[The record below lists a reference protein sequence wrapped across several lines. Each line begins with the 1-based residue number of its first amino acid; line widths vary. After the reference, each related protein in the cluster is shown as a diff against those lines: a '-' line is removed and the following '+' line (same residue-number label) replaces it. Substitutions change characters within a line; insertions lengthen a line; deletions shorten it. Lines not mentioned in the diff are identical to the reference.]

1 MTSKVTSVVAPSEN
15 QTLKVALIQT
25 NASGTKPANIAQA
38 FELVRQ
44 ACAAE
49 KPDLVVL
56 PEMFPFYSA
65 DRTAM
70 LANAEDVP
78 NGPLYRDLGDL
89 ARTEGIYLHA
99 GSILETG
106 VAGRFNT
113 TLVFNPEGDEIAR
126 YRKIHRFDITA
137 PDGTVYRESDVFNAG
152 EQVATYTVKGFNL
165 GCAICYDL
173 RFSELFLALQERGVD
188 VIVLPAA
195 FTYQT
200 GRDHWEI
207 LVRARAIETQTYML
221 ATGQTGRHD
230 GGARQT
236 WGHSMIV
243 NPWGQLLADAGDTTG
258 FVTAT
263 LEKPEVEI
271 VRARV
276 PVRAHRRARGSVLT

>member
-1 MTSKVTSVVAPSEN
+1 MPPSLPD

-25 NASGTKPANIAQA
+25 NMSGEKPANIAQA
-38 FELVRQ
+38 FELVRK
-44 ACAAE
+44 ACAATR
-49 KPDLVVL
+49 PDLVVL

-70 LANAEDVP
+70 LANAEEVP
-78 NGPLYRDLGDL
+78 DGPLYHELAGL
-89 ARTEGIYLHA
+89 ARTESIYLHA

-106 VAGRFNT
+106 AEGRFNT
-113 TLVFNPEGDEIAR
+113 TLVFDPQGREIAR

-152 EQVATYTVKGFNL
+152 KQVAVYRIKNFNL

-207 LVRARAIETQTYML
+207 LVRARAIETQAYML
-221 ATGQTGRHD
+221 ATGQTGSYD

-236 WGHSMIV
+236 WGHSMAV
-243 NPWGQLLADAGDTTG
+243 DPWGRVLADAGDAAG
-258 FVTAT
+258 FVSVT
-263 LEKPEVEI
+263 LEKPEVEA

-276 PVRAHRRARGSVLT
+276 PVRDHRRARGSTLT